1 MSLGALNN
9 SFFFGDTEIQV
20 VMNFTHTIHGKGAF
34 VHFGQKYQRDLVS
47 SSSLKYCTPKKI
59 LSYSI
64 GYN

>member
-20 VMNFTHTIHGKGAF
+20 VMNFTHTIHGKAAF

-47 SSSLKYCTPKKI
+47 SSLEYCTLKKI

-64 GYN
+64 G